1 MRAFIR
7 SLVSFILSH
16 KRECATIAGVVLF
29 SFVFPP
35 ALKLLA
41 FMGEIAPDPGATPPT
56 PPEGGKLGETPPGNP
71 SPQATDENIK
81 ALQRKLSEKDRVL
94 KDLEAEV
101 ARLRIPAD
109 DSTTKLITEMQQQ
122 VAVLTEQLT
131 QSNREKRH
139 KELSEKYPDML
150 ADLLIDRTDEQIEK
164 LVEASRAKAR
174 EVFGDSKYFTQ
185 PTYRDAAA
193 VDAEIE
199 VIKKDSKISGEQ
211 KALRVLELQR
221 VKNLFRK

>member
-7 SLVSFILSH
+7 SLVSFISSH
-16 KRECATIAGVVLF
+16 KREFATIAGVVLF

-41 FMGEIAPDPGATPPT
+41 FMGEVAPDPGATPST
-56 PPEGGKLGETPPGNP
+56 PLEGGKPGETPPGNP

-81 ALQRKLSEKDRVL
+81 ALQRKLSEKDQAL
-94 KDLEAEV
+94 KKLEAEI
-101 ARLRIPAD
+101 AKLRVPVDNGTQKVIE
-109 DSTTKLITEMQQQ
+109 EMQKQILKMTDEL
-122 VAVLTEQLT
+122 A
-131 QSNREKRH
+131 QSNRTKRY

-150 ADLLIDRTDEQIEK
+150 ADLLIDRSDTEIEK

-174 EVFGDSKYFTQ
+174 EVFGDSKYFMQ